1 MTSSAVASAGTG
13 PLPGSVQSAP
23 VRPPYGGWR
32 SRLHRRLPARATARA
47 GVGAFVLLVVTVGI
61 AAKVQSLP
69 VAPLRVAGLVLACSA
84 LGLAG
89 WAPRPALGLAAAGL
103 AVSAATAVVPAGTYL
118 AAVWAFVLVART
130 DRRGGAAGLGT
141 LVALF
146 GLGAL
151 LPATNQWDDL
161 EIPLPGAPDTAWLY
175 AVPGLLAVLVGL
187 AVPRRPVPEAAPAR
201 TFLGRS
207 PVVSP
212 PEALVVACVVGVT
225 ALRYAS
231 LFSGP
236 WLGLS
241 TDQQVLLSATGTV
254 LALVLLCVALA
265 ASALSPWFP
274 RAGFTVAAAAHGLL
288 VGFALYDSLLS
299 LPTLT
304 ATTTASLFVL
314 ARALT
319 ARPGAA
325 AGTGAAFRRAAPV
338 LAAATAVTA
347 ALATADETAGM
358 LRDLNLQSRLLDD
371 VGFGPAE
378 ALRAVLAQG
387 LPVAV
392 VLPLLAV
399 TGAWLVTRWL
409 ADRDRLGLAVSREA
423 ATAERSRIAREL
435 HDVVAHHVSLVT
447 VRAESAPYV
456 VPDLPDAARDAFG
469 EIATTSRR
477 ALDELRDVLGVLG
490 RPDGTE
496 AERAP
501 QPTLADVAGLVAAA
515 RRAGARVA
523 FDPAALERL
532 VEVADVPAATGIA
545 AHAVVREAL
554 SNARR
559 HAPGQEVTVSL
570 TTDDGTLRVVV
581 STPLPTTPS
590 TGSVGDGRPG
600 LGLVGLRERVDA
612 VGGTFTAG
620 PADGWFVV
628 VALLPLRRPG
638 GVPA

>member
-1 MTSSAVASAGTG
+1 M
-13 PLPGSVQSAP
+13 QSAP
-23 VRPPYGGWR
+23 APPPYGGWR
-32 SRLHRRLPARATARA
+32 GRLHRRLPARPVARA
-47 GVGAFVLLVVTVGI
+47 GVGAFVLLVVTLGI
-61 AAKVQSLP
+61 AARVQSFPLAP
-69 VAPLRVAGLVLACSA
+69 VRVAGLVLACSA

-89 WAPRPALGLAAAGL
+89 WAPRPAAGLAAAGL
-103 AVSAATAVVPAGTYL
+103 AVSAATAVVPAGTFV

-141 LVALF
+141 LVALL

-151 LPATNQWDDL
+151 LPPTNQWDNL
-161 EIPLPGAPDTAWLY
+161 EIPLPGLPVTVWLY

-187 AVPRRPVPEAAPAR
+187 AVPRRPVPEAAPAW

-207 PVVSP
+207 PAVTA
-212 PEALVVACVVGVT
+212 PEALVVACGVGIT

-231 LFSGP
+231 LFTGP

-241 TDQQVLLSATGTV
+241 TDRETLLGSTGAA
-254 LALVLLCVALA
+254 LALGLLCVSLA
-265 ASALSPWFP
+265 AAALSPWFP
-274 RAGFTVAAAAHGLL
+274 RTGFTVAAASHGLL
-288 VGFALYDSLLS
+288 VGFTLYGSLLS

-304 ATTTASLFVL
+304 ATTTVSLFVL
-314 ARALT
+314 ARVLT
-319 ARPGAA
+319 ARPAGT

-338 LAAATAVTA
+338 LVAATVVTA

-358 LRDLNLQSRLLDD
+358 VRDLNLQSRLLDD
-371 VGFGPAE
+371 VGFGPAQ
-378 ALRAVLAQG
+378 ALRAVLGQG

-392 VLPLLAV
+392 VLPVLAV
-399 TGAWLVTRWL
+399 AGAWLVTRSL
-409 ADRDRLGLAVSREA
+409 ADRDRLERAVSREA

-490 RPDGTE
+490 RPDGEE

-515 RRAGARVA
+515 RHAGARVA
-523 FDPAALERL
+523 FDRASFDRL
-532 VEVADVPAATGIA
+532 VDVADVPAATGIA

-559 HAPGQEVTVSL
+559 HAPGQEVTVRL
-570 TTDDGTLRVVV
+570 TTDDGTLRVTV
-581 STPLPTTPS
+581 STPASTPPS
-590 TGSVGDGRPG
+590 TGSGADGRPG

-620 PADGWFVV
+620 PVDGRFVV
-628 VALLPLRRPG
+628 VALLPLRRPSE
-638 GVPA
+638 ASA